1 MAIYRT
7 GQASM
12 DADGIVTGYGT
23 KWRTA
28 LSLIRAGAT
37 ILFISE
43 ASISIAV
50 ISEIISDTQIK
61 AITTDGKAV
70 ARTDYAILLHDS
82 ITVDGLAQDVAET
95 LRYYQG
101 KETQIAKIIDIIGD
115 FDWDRLEQL
124 LNDVKAQAAAAKESQ
139 TNAAASAT
147 GASASKE
154 AAESAKTATE
164 GLRDQAAQSVKAAQ
178 AAQSAAEGAKAAA
191 AASSDTAKGWAD
203 SAEEWAK
210 NLNADELMRKDKNL
224 SDVVDKAQALKNLQN
239 GKPLTLVADAIGQY
253 DAVTLKQL
261 QAFNTAGTNFNV
273 ITSDSALPANG
284 TVVRG
289 GAVQSVYRA
298 AGKTHASAAFQV
310 KDTIGGSVIPELT
323 AINSTGQVTS
333 WSMPTVGGELV
344 TINQLGTAATENK
357 QTSTTDTNGL
367 LINGAWGLGG
377 GAIGLGGWS
386 DLARQQR
393 SSFVSS
399 TSDSPVS
406 QTLFMGVNVSHGIDA
421 GYAAQFAARNKL
433 GFYWRTRENAEFNPW
448 IKVYDEN
455 NTTRASDGTLKAA
468 SPVARIVKSKD
479 ETKRSDVCESG
490 FTWCGT
496 GTCNDEALGIT
507 ISRLDV
513 GVYTVTGSLGL
524 AKEGWRL
531 LPPRDPEGGTDLG
544 IVEAEETESG
554 GITVRLYKRRYML
567 SDEGEIE
574 LVKGSLIDVPENSW
588 IDIRLSMPEKE
599 VQQDPSFDE

>member
-43 ASISIAV
+43 SSISIAV

-61 AITTDGKAV
+61 AITTDGKSV

-101 KETQIAKIIDIIGD
+101 KETQIARFVDIIGE

-124 LNDVKAQAAAAKESQ
+124 LNDVKAEAAAAKESE
-139 TNAAASAT
+139 TNAAASAA
-147 GASASKE
+147 GASASKSDAE
-154 AAESAKTATE
+154 AAKTATE

-178 AAQSAAEGAKAAA
+178 AAQTASESAKAAS
-191 AASSDTAKGWAD
+191 AASSYTAKGWAD

-210 NLNADELMRKDKNL
+210 SLNADELMRKDKNL
-224 SDVVDKAQALKNLQN
+224 SDVVDKAQAIKNLQN

-261 QAFNTAGTNFNV
+261 QAFNTAVTNFNV

-289 GAVQSVYRA
+289 GAMQSVYRA
-298 AGKTHASAAFQV
+298 AGKTHASAALQV
-310 KDTIGGSVIPELT
+310 KDTIGGEVVPEFT
-323 AINSTGQVTS
+323 AINSTGQVQNWTLPAGGGQLVS
-333 WSMPTVGGELV
+333 SSQLGNAATKNTVG
-344 TINQLGTAATENK
+344 
-357 QTSTTDTNGL
+357 NGDVL
-367 LINGAWGLGG
+367 TQGDYGLGG
-377 GAIGLGGWS
+377 IADSGY
-386 DLARQQR
+386 
-393 SSFVSS
+393 VSA
-399 TSDSPVS
+399 
-406 QTLFMGVNVSHGIDA
+406 SHGTLPAVTGAWRYGGGVQDPDLGQYYGITFNGAYSNDIIHQIFI
-421 GYAAQFAARNKL
+421 GNDCIARA
-433 GFYWRTRENAEFNPW
+433 RTIRKSTGARMLNTL
-448 IKVYDEN
+448 YGTL

-567 SDEGEIE
+567 SDDGEIE
-574 LVKGSLIDVPENSW
+574 LVKGALIDVPENSW

-599 VQQDPSFDE
+599 V